1 MQRAKHVC
9 FIYVVYILFSC
20 RSVSD
25 VGTRTYTYV
34 VCEKAQTPDVQTAA
48 KIRGLIDL
56 RAFHFA
62 KPDLGIV
69 KIGTYKSKA
78 EFYI

>member
-1 MQRAKHVC
+1 MSEHV
-9 FIYVVYILFSC
+9 
-20 RSVSD
+20 
-25 VGTRTYTYV
+25 RTTYV

-48 KIRGLIDL
+48 YIRGLIDL

-62 KPDLGIV
+62 KPDLGMV
-69 KIGTYKSKA
+69 KMGTYKSKA